1 VILGEA
7 VPRLPIKGD
16 GYRPAMAPN
25 HPARRLH
32 HRLETIHAVT
42 YFAEESRQAAK
53 DIGLKGFW
61 MGYFGFRA
69 APLGPVG
76 AGVVEAVFA
85 NFAPRRV
92 RKAVPDAWAHASPEA
107 CTEARRTSAVAALER
122 VAAEE
127 LSAVAP
133 AVVGR
138 LEGVVETADHL
149 GRPLFAANRDLGF
162 PTEPAGRLWQLATD
176 LREHRGDGHV
186 ATQAAAGLDPVE
198 MHLIYALG
206 SGFPGEV
213 LRQSRDWTDEEWAD
227 GVDRLVVR
235 GLLVDATTVTDEGRA
250 LHEHIES
257 TTDELALR
265 SLVGGLGSVEAIE
278 DLAADLTPLAR
289 AVSSSGILPFP
300 NPIGLPED

>member
-1 VILGEA
+1 
-7 VPRLPIKGD
+7 
-16 GYRPAMAPN
+16 MALT

-32 HRLETIHAVT
+32 QRLEMVHAVT
-42 YFAEESRQAAK
+42 YFADESRQAAA

-76 AGVVEAVFA
+76 SGVVEAIFA

-92 RKAVPDAWAHASPEA
+92 RKAIPDAWSFASPEA
-107 CTEARRTSAVAALER
+107 CVDARRTSAVAALQR
-122 VAAEE
+122 VAADE
-127 LSAVAP
+127 LAVAP
-133 AVVGR
+133 TVLARLRAAVDV
-138 LEGVVETADHL
+138 ADHL
-149 GRPLFAANRDLGF
+149 GRPLFSANRDLGL
-162 PTEPAGRLWQLATD
+162 PDHPVAALWQLATC
-176 LREHRGDGHV
+176 LREQRGDGHV

-198 MHLIYALG
+198 MHLVYALG

-213 LRQSRDWTDEEWAD
+213 LRQSRDWTEEEWAD
-227 GVDRLVVR
+227 GVERLVDR

-250 LHEHIES
+250 LHEHIEA

-265 SLVGGLGSVEAIE
+265 SLVAGLGDTDAV
-278 DLAADLTPLAR
+278 LALADELTPLAR
-289 AVSSSGILPFP
+289 AISGSGVLPFP

>member
-1 VILGEA
+1 M
-7 VPRLPIKGD
+7 LPIGGD
-16 GYRPAMAPN
+16 GYRPAMAPT

-32 HRLETIHAVT
+32 HRLEAIHAVT
-42 YFAEESRQAAK
+42 YFADESRAAAK
-53 DIGLKGFW
+53 NIGLKGFW

-107 CTEARRTSAVAALER
+107 CIEARRTSAVAALER
-122 VAAEE
+122 VAADE
-127 LSAVAP
+127 LAAVAP
-133 AVVGR
+133 AVVDR
-138 LEGVVETADHL
+138 LEAVLDAADHL
-149 GRPLFAANRDLGF
+149 GRPLFAANRDLLLPGNA
-162 PTEPAGRLWQLATD
+162 AGRLWQLATA

-213 LRQSRDWTDEEWAD
+213 LRQSRDWTEDEWAD
-227 GVDRLVVR
+227 GVDRLVAR
-235 GLLVDATTVTDEGRA
+235 DLLADATTVTDDGRA

-265 SLVGGLGSVEAIE
+265 SLVAGLGRVEAVG

-289 AVSSSGILPFP
+289 AVRASGVLAFP
-300 NPIGLPED
+300 NPIGLPDD

>member
-1 VILGEA
+1 
-7 VPRLPIKGD
+7 
-16 GYRPAMAPN
+16 MAT

-42 YFAEESRQAAK
+42 YFAEESRQAAT

-92 RKAVPDAWAHASPEA
+92 RKAVPDAWAHALPEA
-107 CTEARRTSAVAALER
+107 CIEARRTSAVAALER
-122 VAAEE
+122 VAADE
-127 LSAVAP
+127 LADVAP
-133 AVVGR
+133 AVVDR
-138 LEGVVETADHL
+138 LEAVVDVADHL
-149 GRPLFAANRDLGF
+149 CRPLFSANRDLLLPGDA
-162 PTEPAGRLWQLATD
+162 PGRLWQLATD
-176 LREHRGDGHV
+176 LREQRGDGHV
-186 ATQAAAGLDPVE
+186 AVQAAAGLDPVE
-198 MHLIYALG
+198 MHLVYALG
-206 SGFPGEV
+206 SGFPAEV
-213 LRQSRDWTDEEWAD
+213 LQQSRDWTDEEWAD

-235 GLLVDATTVTDEGRA
+235 GVLADATTVTDEGRA

-265 SLVGGLGSVEAIE
+265 ALVAGLGSVEAVE

-289 AVSSSGILPFP
+289 AVSGSGILPFP

>member
-1 VILGEA
+1 
-7 VPRLPIKGD
+7 
-16 GYRPAMAPN
+16 MAT

-42 YFAEESRQAAK
+42 YFADESRQAAN

-76 AGVVEAVFA
+76 AGVVEAAFA

-92 RKAVPDAWAHASPEA
+92 RKAIPDAWAHASPEA
-107 CTEARRTSAVAALER
+107 CVEARRTSAVAALER

-127 LSAVAP
+127 LAVVAP
-133 AVVGR
+133 TVIDRLEAVV
-138 LEGVVETADHL
+138 EVADHL
-149 GRPLFAANRDLGF
+149 GRPLFSANRDLGL
-162 PTEPAGRLWQLATD
+162 PDDPAGRLWQLATD
-176 LREHRGDGHV
+176 LREQRGDGHV
-186 ATQAAAGLDPVE
+186 ATQAASGLDPVE

-235 GLLVDATTVTDEGRA
+235 GLLTDATTVTEAGRA
-250 LHEHIES
+250 LHEHIEF
-257 TTDELALR
+257 TTDDLAWR
-265 SLVGGLGSVEAIE
+265 ALVAGLGSVEAVE
-278 DLAADLTPLAR
+278 DLTTDLSPLAR
-289 AVSSSGILPFP
+289 AVSGSGILPFP

>member
-1 VILGEA
+1 
-7 VPRLPIKGD
+7 
-16 GYRPAMAPN
+16 MAAT

-42 YFAEESRQAAK
+42 YFAEESREAAK
-53 DIGLKGFW
+53 AIGLKGFW

-92 RKAVPDAWAHASPEA
+92 RKAVPDAWAHAAPEV
-107 CTEARRTSAVAALER
+107 CVEARRTSAVAALER
-122 VAAEE
+122 VAADE
-127 LSAVAP
+127 LAVVAP
-133 AVVGR
+133 AVVDR
-138 LEGVVETADHL
+138 LEAIVDAADHL
-149 GRPLFAANRDLGF
+149 GRPLFSANRDLLLPGDA
-162 PTEPAGRLWQLATD
+162 EGRLWQLATD
-176 LREHRGDGHV
+176 LREQRGDGHV
-186 ATQAAAGLDPVE
+186 AAQAAAGLDPVE
-198 MHLIYALG
+198 MHLVYALG
-206 SGFPGEV
+206 SGFPAEV
-213 LRQSRDWTDEEWAD
+213 LRQSRDWTAEEWAD

-235 GLLVDATTVTDEGRA
+235 GLLADATTATDEGRA

-265 SLVGGLGSVEAIE
+265 ALVVGLGSVEAVE

-289 AVSSSGILPFP
+289 AVSGSGILPFP